1 MDGQT
6 ELKERK
12 TVSLLVPVFNE
23 ESTVEIFYS
32 TVRSCEGMAAY
43 RVEIIF
49 VNDGSTDQTEK
60 KLEQLAEKDPDIK
73 VVTFMRNFGK
83 EAALCAGLEF
93 AQGDAVIPM
102 DVDLQD
108 PLETAILMLQRWED
122 GCDVVLAKRVDRTSD
137 NIFKRTT
144 AKLFYKFYNAISH
157 TKIEENVGDF
167 RLLDRKIVDNLK
179 LLQEKNL
186 FMKGLFSWVGAEH
199 VGIVE
204 YKRAKRV
211 GGKTK
216 FNSWKLWNFAIDG
229 LTGYSTI
236 PLRIWTYLG
245 AFIASISFILAT
257 KIIVSKIFFGN
268 DVKGYP
274 STIVCILFLGGI
286 QLIGIGVLGEYIG
299 RIFSEVKNR
308 PRYII
313 RKTKNL

>member
-1 MDGQT
+1 MDGQGI
-6 ELKERK
+6 LKGRK
-12 TVSLLVPVFNE
+12 LVSLLVPVFNE
-23 ESTVEIFYS
+23 EDSVEIFY
-32 TVRSCEGMAAY
+32 TAVRSCEGLAGY
-43 RVEIIF
+43 RVEIVF
-49 VNDGSTDQTEK
+49 VNDGSTDQTEER
-60 KLEQLAEKDPDIK
+60 LENLAGQDPDVK

-93 AQGDAVIPM
+93 AGGEAVIPM

-108 PLETAILMLQRWED
+108 PLDVAVEMLRLWDD
-122 GCDVVLAKRVDRTSD
+122 GNDVVLAKRVDRASD
-137 NIFKRTT
+137 TFLKRIT
-144 AKLFYKFYNAISH
+144 AKLFYKFYNTISH
-157 TKIEENVGDF
+157 TRIEENVGDF
-167 RLLDRKIVDNLK
+167 RLMDRRIVENVK
-179 LLQEKNL
+179 LMREKNL
-186 FMKGLFSWVGAEH
+186 FMKGLFSWVGAER

-211 GGKTK
+211 CGKTK
-216 FNSWKLWNFAIDG
+216 FNSWKLWNFAMDG
-229 LTGYSTI
+229 ITSYSTI

-245 AFIASISFILAT
+245 ALIASISFILAIQ
-257 KIIVSKIFFGN
+257 IIVSKIFFGN

-313 RKTKNL
+313 RKTQNL